1 MGNKL
6 YKLNKCLKKE
16 KENKCKKDKCKM
28 SNIYSQSLCQK
39 EFKPKL
45 SMFHK
50 EKKPLKSTI
59 SVYHKNDTNYKS
71 KNKNSNKKKKY
82 IKKI

>member
-50 EKKPLKSTI
+50 EKTI
-59 SVYHKNDTNYKS
+59 KINYIS
-71 KNKNSNKKKKY
+71 IS
-82 IKKI
+82 